1 VGRSR
6 AAEYDGYEHQTGMG
20 EQATKGVMD
29 RYFKRMGAGEDFS
42 DCYTAD
48 VTWTTLDDGSQVRGA
63 SAVREYLVALHENM
77 VDARTRR
84 LIFADSAASLKV
96 TAPTRAPAV
105 STDLPIALLTT
116 SQATRSARCVA
127 TARSHI

>member
-1 VGRSR
+1 
-6 AAEYDGYEHQTGMG
+6 
-20 EQATKGVMD
+20 
-29 RYFKRMGAGEDFS
+29 MGAGEDFL
-42 DCYTAD
+42 TA
-48 VTWTTLDDGSQVRGA
+48 TPRMCGQRSMTGVRWAGPA
-63 SAVREYLVALHENM
+63 LYGEYLVALHGNM